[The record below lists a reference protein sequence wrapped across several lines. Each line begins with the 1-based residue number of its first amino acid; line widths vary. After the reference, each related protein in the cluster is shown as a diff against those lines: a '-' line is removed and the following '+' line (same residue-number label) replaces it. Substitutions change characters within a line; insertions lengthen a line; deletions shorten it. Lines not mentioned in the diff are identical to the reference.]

1 MQREEVDALEPQH
14 ARAVRRLYLRGPR
27 NDRLG
32 VAQIGQRAYDSQRV
46 FRQRPARRG
55 DLHVHGRVQPGEA
68 GGERCA
74 HGVVHESKRQ
84 PRDDAQHEHGHDDQ
98 RLRRGAAHPPDDEGI
113 EQRLADHRGMGV
125 PVVVED
131 VQKTYP
137 GEERVTALA
146 GVSLEVRRG
155 EMVALMGPSGCGKS
169 TLLGLIGVQDRP
181 SSGKILL
188 DGVPTSDLDE
198 AAMAKMR
205 RERVG
210 MVFQSFNL
218 LDSLSVLDNVALPLI
233 LQGREEGEFSKA
245 ALAMLDAV
253 GMAPR
258 ARARPSELSG
268 GQQQRVAIARA
279 LVHAPAVLLADEATG
294 NLDSATAESI
304 LTLLREVADSGQAI
318 LIATHSAEVAERCDR
333 IMRMRDGVIVA

>member
-1 MQREEVDALEPQH
+1 
-14 ARAVRRLYLRGPR
+14 
-27 NDRLG
+27 
-32 VAQIGQRAYDSQRV
+32 
-46 FRQRPARRG
+46 
-55 DLHVHGRVQPGEA
+55 
-68 GGERCA
+68 
-74 HGVVHESKRQ
+74 
-84 PRDDAQHEHGHDDQ
+84 
-98 RLRRGAAHPPDDEGI
+98 
-113 EQRLADHRGMGV
+113 MGV

-137 GEERVTALA
+137 GEDRITALA

-181 SSGKILL
+181 SSGKIIL

-233 LQGREEGEFSKA
+233 LQGREASEFSA
-245 ALAMLDAV
+245 AARAMLEAV
-253 GMAPR
+253 GMDAR

-279 LVHAPAVLLADEATG
+279 LVHTPAVLLADEATG
-294 NLDSATAESI
+294 NLDSVTAESI
-304 LTLLREVADSGQAI
+304 LTLLRDVADAGQAI
-318 LIATHSAEVAERCDR
+318 LIATHSPDVADRCDR
-333 IMRMRDGVIVA
+333 VIRLRDGVIFA